1 MSSTVLIIL
10 GLNLDVTF
18 TCEHRIH
25 IVTAGLAAG
34 THSAKNAVNV
44 LFIWA
49 HFKPLCNFASVER
62 LFICSSLCEQ
72 FVRVHYMQTALPHV
86 IQTFLKCLSVVFFLN
101 FYSGFRHLVVNDHT
115 LMRGGWIVLNWE
127 RAGDAER
134 SSDARALALVRR
146 MYII

>member
-1 MSSTVLIIL
+1 
-10 GLNLDVTF
+10 
-18 TCEHRIH
+18 
-25 IVTAGLAAG
+25 
-34 THSAKNAVNV
+34 
-44 LFIWA
+44 
-49 HFKPLCNFASVER
+49 
-62 LFICSSLCEQ
+62 
-72 FVRVHYMQTALPHV
+72 MQTALPHV